1 MRTWRI
7 TFLVL
12 WIVFATTLVLAK
24 QLAIVTDTAN
34 PTKNLTTADLTKILN
49 LKTHNWPDGKSV
61 TVVMRDPGGPDMQL
75 VLRRVLNMTTEQAHL
90 FVQTHKGFIVIADS
104 DDAVVRFVSGNRGA
118 IGIVDLYSLTKN
130 VNVIKIDSKLPV
142 EQGYLLRGN

>member
-49 LKTHNWPDGKSV
+49 LKTHNRPDGNAG
-61 TVVMRDPGGPDMQL
+61 TVVTR
-75 VLRRVLNMTTEQAHL
+75 
-90 FVQTHKGFIVIADS
+90 
-104 DDAVVRFVSGNRGA
+104 
-118 IGIVDLYSLTKN
+118 
-130 VNVIKIDSKLPV
+130 
-142 EQGYLLRGN
+142 